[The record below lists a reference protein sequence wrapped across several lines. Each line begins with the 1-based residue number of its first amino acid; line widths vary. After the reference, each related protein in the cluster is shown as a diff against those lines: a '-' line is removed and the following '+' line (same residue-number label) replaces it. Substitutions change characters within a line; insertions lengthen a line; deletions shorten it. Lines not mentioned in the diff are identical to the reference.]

1 MARYLV
7 VGNVTLTGDHL
18 LEMIRD
24 RAGDGPCQVHL
35 LVPAGHEVTTWRA
48 HDHDTDLAQA
58 SERLREALARFGALD
73 GVEVTGEVGDA
84 SPVEA
89 VGDIVRNG
97 RPFDEVI
104 LSTLPSG
111 PSRWLRLDVP
121 ARIERTCG
129 VAVTHVVA
137 RREKVRG
144 GH

>member
-18 LEMIRD
+18 LDMIRD
-24 RAGDGPCQVHL
+24 RAGGAPCQVHL
-35 LVPAGHEVTTWRA
+35 LVPAGHEVNTWRA

-58 SERLREALARFGALD
+58 RERLREALARFATLE

-89 VGDIVRNG
+89 VGDVVRTG
-97 RPFDEVI
+97 QPFDEVI

-129 VAVTHVVA
+129 IPVTHVVA
-137 RREKVRG
+137 RRQKVR
-144 GH
+144 